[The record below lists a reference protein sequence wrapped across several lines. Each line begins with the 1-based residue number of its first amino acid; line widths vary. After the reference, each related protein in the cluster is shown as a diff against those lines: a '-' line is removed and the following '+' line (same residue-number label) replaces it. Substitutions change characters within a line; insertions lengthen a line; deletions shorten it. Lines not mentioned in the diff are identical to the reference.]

1 MKAIISGTKCLKCI
15 AMSQGKSEDNRNQ
28 PGQAKTAR
36 RGFFYGYIVLAAGF
50 VIWLVGW
57 GIFSPS
63 FGVLLLPVV
72 TEFGWS
78 RSEAILGYSLSTIVY
93 GPLAIIMGRLTD
105 KLGPRTVVT
114 VFGSFMGISYLLMSQ
129 ISALWQ
135 FQLNYA
141 LLVAIGTSTISIPIM
156 ATIVRWFVRRR
167 GLMVGIVQAGLGL
180 GGVIFAPL
188 TAWLILTYG
197 WRLSYATLGA
207 IALIGFIAAGLF
219 LKSDPRDVGQLPDGA
234 REITTSVKEEHGEHV
249 KSKGISVRQAVRTRQ
264 FWIIAGLN
272 FSFGYCRS
280 AFTPHTAAYVQ
291 DKGFSLID
299 GANVVAALTVASI
312 LGRIVMGRVA
322 DIIGNRAALLIS
334 EALTPIS
341 LALALIAGDLWGLY
355 IFGIIFGF
363 GWGAQAVLRFT
374 VASEEFGVSSIGA
387 LMGVLGL
394 AEAVAAS
401 SGAYLSG
408 YIFDVAGNYQ
418 PTFWLGIAIAIV
430 GIILALLKPAHRKV
444 TG

>member
-1 MKAIISGTKCLKCI
+1 M
-15 AMSQGKSEDNRNQ
+15 
-28 PGQAKTAR
+28 
-36 RGFFYGYIVLAAGF
+36 
-50 VIWLVGW
+50 VGW

-63 FGVLLLPVV
+63 FGVLLLPVI

-105 KLGPRTVVT
+105 KLGPRKVVT
-114 VFGSFMGISYLLMSQ
+114 VFGSFLGISYLLMSQ

-188 TAWLILTYG
+188 TAWLILAYG
-197 WRLSYATLGA
+197 WRSSYAILGA

-219 LKSDPRDVGQLPDGA
+219 LKRDPRDVGQLPDGA
-234 REITTSVKEEHGEHV
+234 REITTPVKEEHSEHITPR
-249 KSKGISVRQAVRTRQ
+249 GISIREAIRTRQ

-299 GANVVAALTVASI
+299 GANVVAALTVSSI
-312 LGRIVMGRVA
+312 LGRVVMGRVA
-322 DIIGNRAALLIS
+322 DIIGNKAALLIS
-334 EALTPIS
+334 EALTPVS
-341 LALALIAGDLWGLY
+341 LALALISGDLRGLY

-374 VASEEFGVSSIGA
+374 VASEAFGVSSIGA
-387 LMGVLGL
+387 LMGILGL
-394 AEAVAAS
+394 AESVAAAF
-401 SGAYLSG
+401 GAYLTG
-408 YIFDVAGNYQ
+408 YIFDIAGNYQ
-418 PTFWLGIAIAIV
+418 PAFWLGIVIAIA
-430 GIILALLKPAHRKV
+430 GIILAILKPAQRKV